1 MSSSNNENWW
11 VEPAFALLCIAAVIA
26 AVVFLGY
33 WVLFGIL
40 WMVPYA
46 LFTVI
51 PWAGLTAA
59 IGFGLCYVCTADFDN
74 QAPKESPH
82 GSSFYGDVSDQVVL
96 GQWESDLQYKQAK
109 KKLTPRSFHPR
120 RLIIAFPALVFL
132 ALMTVYL
139 PTSHQV
145 VTEKVVVEPEKTVR
159 AGVSPTEIDENGN
172 PKPRFRKKPAV
183 TRDETR
189 IVFQWPWL
197 VGTFNQVNSGWQDLF
212 PDTFLKQGKP
222 YEFVL
227 FDRNVISVVTW
238 IALLLTGPVLF
249 WILSEKLLEREER
262 DRVND
267 VDRSEGMV
275 REMWDNS
282 KERWKKEEAKLNQN
296 AERWYQAFQ
305 EKKKEVELL
314 QAKLTFTPEGAVAK
328 AKEVA
333 ENPGVLDS
341 DLL

>member
-189 IVFQWPWL
+189 ILFQWPWL
-197 VGTFNQVNSGWQDLF
+197 VQAFNQEIGRAHV
-212 PDTFLKQGKP
+212 
-222 YEFVL
+222 
-227 FDRNVISVVTW
+227 
-238 IALLLTGPVLF
+238 
-249 WILSEKLLEREER
+249 
-262 DRVND
+262 
-267 VDRSEGMV
+267 
-275 REMWDNS
+275 
-282 KERWKKEEAKLNQN
+282 
-296 AERWYQAFQ
+296 
-305 EKKKEVELL
+305 
-314 QAKLTFTPEGAVAK
+314 
-328 AKEVA
+328 
-333 ENPGVLDS
+333 
-341 DLL
+341 